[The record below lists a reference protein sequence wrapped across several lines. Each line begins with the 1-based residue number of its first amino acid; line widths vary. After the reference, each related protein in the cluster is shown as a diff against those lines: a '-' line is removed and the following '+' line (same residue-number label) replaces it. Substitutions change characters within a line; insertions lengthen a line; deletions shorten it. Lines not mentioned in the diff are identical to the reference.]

1 MSTSLVGGNGIL
13 TLGFH
18 PVNAGLEAEESI
30 RVAVDLVQEARA
42 SAAAEAMTAA
52 ASACF
57 WRTASF
63 LAKASSSVH
72 GHEL

>member
-57 WRTASF
+57 
-63 LAKASSSVH
+63 
-72 GHEL
+72 